1 MGSLSLMFLPLTFV
15 AEANMHLYL
24 GRGPVAEVQAHPIP
38 KCLAVFEKKMEG
50 SMLFWEKM

>member
-1 MGSLSLMFLPLTFV
+1 
-15 AEANMHLYL
+15 MHLYL

-50 SMLFWEKM
+50 SMLF